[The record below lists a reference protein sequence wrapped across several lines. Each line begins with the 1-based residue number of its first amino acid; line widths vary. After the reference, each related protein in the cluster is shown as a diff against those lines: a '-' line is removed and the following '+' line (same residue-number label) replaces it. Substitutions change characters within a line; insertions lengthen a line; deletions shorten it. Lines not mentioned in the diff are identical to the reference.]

1 MQGSD
6 GQLQH
11 QWIGTLAELADLPA
25 SPCRTWSVCRVA
37 STALTKSELSQRRCT
52 SALSEVQTSGPVN
65 AAALAVAHDSTAR
78 NRSWWHSAGSCTPAL
93 RICPSESSIVTSC
106 LISMFGT
113 SGIAIAA
120 RLERLDANAAPLPM
134 PMWAALP
141 WLICPHLCTWQA
153 CSTAGVKQAQQDGD
167 ARVCVKAAPSCKP
180 SLLRHHSCDSWCRQ
194 LSRAPAVMLHD
205 SHRCPTSACCT

>member
-1 MQGSD
+1 MQGSG
-6 GQLQH
+6 GQAAAASMGL
-11 QWIGTLAELADLPA
+11 LCRAPADLPA
-25 SPCRTWSVCRVA
+25 PPGRTCSVCRVA

-106 LISMFGT
+106 LTSMFGT

-120 RLERLDANAAPLPM
+120 RLERLDANAALLPM

-153 CSTAGVKQAQQDGD
+153 GSTAGVNQAQQDSD
-167 ARVCVKAAPSCKP
+167 AWRCGCAFLQALPAAASQ
-180 SLLRHHSCDSWCRQ
+180 LRQ
-194 LSRAPAVMLHD
+194 LVRAAVESTSRHAA
-205 SHRCPTSACCT
+205 